1 MANVEPIPRETLGS
15 VEHVLAAAQAT
26 MGFVP
31 NSMLTMSHMPQLTVA
46 FSMLASTIF
55 GADLSATMAANY
67 QRVPEDLRADETLP
81 PDLIQLIAFTVS
93 VSSGCRYCQAHT
105 SHNAHR
111 FGISEEKLNSVLRHE
126 TSDLFTEAESAV
138 VGLALAAGEVPNG
151 SGPAHFAVLKAHYT
165 ERQIT
170 QIVGVISLFGFLNRW
185 NDTMGTQL
193 EVAPRDF
200 AERTLAESGWQIG
213 KHEAS

>member
-1 MANVEPIPRETLGS
+1 
-15 VEHVLAAAQAT
+15 
-26 MGFVP
+26 
-31 NSMLTMSHMPQLTVA
+31 MPQLTVA

-55 GADLSATMAANY
+55 GADLSATMAVNY
-67 QRVPEDLRADETLP
+67 QQIPEDLGADEALP

-93 VSSGCRYCQAHT
+93 AASGCRYCQAHT

-111 FGISEEKLNSVLRHE
+111 FGVSEEKLNSVLRHE
-126 TSDLFTEAESAV
+126 NSDLFTEAESAV
-138 VGLALAAGEVPNG
+138 VALALAAGDVPNG
-151 SGPAHFAVLKAHYT
+151 SGPAHFEVLKAHYT